1 MFTYESN
8 CDLQTIADRIASSK
22 RIVVTTHAKPDGD
35 AIGSV
40 LAFKRAL
47 EPKIQVDILL
57 MGPVTASMRAV
68 AGETSWINAEEQMP
82 ASGEDLVVMVDT
94 GAFSQVS
101 MIEHWLRDRHDHVV
115 VIDHHAS
122 GDDTGSLRYV
132 DAKAASA
139 TMLVL
144 EVLDAMNVP
153 IKGGRASVAEALFCG
168 LATDTGWFRHSNA
181 DARAFSVASRLLELD
196 IDRDGL
202 FRSIEETAKPSRI
215 ALQAIALSSLEYVL
229 EGRGSI
235 MQLGPDDFKQASA
248 NSGELAGTVN
258 IPMVMGQ
265 LEFSI
270 LLYSETGQETK
281 ASFRSKPPRR
291 KNGPFVNVSE
301 VAGQLGGGGHVH
313 ASGAR
318 IAGGI
323 EEARAKIQSVLDD
336 LEMGE

>member
-1 MFTYESN
+1 MFIYESN
-8 CDLQTIADRIASSK
+8 CDLQTIAQRISSSK

-35 AIGSV
+35 AMGSV

-47 EPKIQVDILL
+47 EPAIQVDILL

-68 AGETSWINAEEQMP
+68 AGETPWFNAEEQMP
-82 ASGEDLVVMVDT
+82 PANEDLVIVVDT

-101 MIEHWLRDRHDHVV
+101 MIEQWLRDRHDHVIV
-115 VIDHHAS
+115 LDHHAS
-122 GDDTGSLRYV
+122 GDDTGSLRYI
-132 DAKAASA
+132 DSKAASA

-144 EVLDAMNVP
+144 EVLDAMGVRVQ
-153 IKGGRASVAEALFCG
+153 GGRASAAEALFCG

-202 FRSIEETAKPSRI
+202 FRSIEETARPSRI
-215 ALQAIALSSLEYVL
+215 ALQAIALNSLEYVL
-229 EGRGSI
+229 DGRGSI
-235 MQLGPDDFKQASA
+235 MRLGPDDFKTASA
-248 NSGELAGTVN
+248 SSGELAGTVN
-258 IPMVMGQ
+258 IPMVIGD

-270 LLYSETGQETK
+270 LLYSETGLETK
-281 ASFRSKPPRR
+281 ASFRSKPPKRR
-291 KNGPFVNVSE
+291 NGPFVNVSE
-301 VAGQLGGGGHVH
+301 LAGRLGGGGHVH

-318 IAGGI
+318 IACGLD
-323 EEARAKIQSVLDD
+323 EARAKIQSALDE

>member
-8 CDLQTIADRIASSK
+8 CDLKTIAQRISESK

-35 AIGSV
+35 AMGSV

-47 EPKIQVDILL
+47 EPRIEVDILL

-68 AGETSWINAEEQMP
+68 AGETPWLNAEQQMP
-82 ASGEDLVVMVDT
+82 PSGEDLVLMVDT

-101 MIEHWLRDRHDHVV
+101 LIDEWLRERHDHVI

-122 GDDTGSLRYV
+122 GDDTGAFRYV
-132 DAKAASA
+132 DPTAASA

-144 EVLDAMNVP
+144 QVLDAMD
-153 IKGGRASVAEALFCG
+153 IEIQGGQASVAEALFCG

-202 FRSIEETAKPSRI
+202 FRSIEETARPSRI
-215 ALQAIALSSLEYVL
+215 ALQAIAMNSLEYVL
-229 EGRGSI
+229 GGRGSI
-235 MQLGPDDFKQASA
+235 MQLGPEDFQRTSA

-258 IPMVMGQ
+258 IPMVIMEV
-265 LEFSI
+265 EFSI
-270 LLYSETGQETK
+270 LLYSETGLETK
-281 ASFRSKPPRR
+281 ASFRSKPPRHQG
-291 KNGPFVNVSE
+291 GPFVNVSE
-301 VAGQLGGGGHVH
+301 LAGRLGGGGHVH

-318 IAGGI
+318 IAGGL
-323 EEARAKIQSVLDD
+323 EEARQKIQAVIDE
-336 LEMGE
+336 LEIGE

>member
-8 CDLQTIADRIASSK
+8 CDLKTIAQRIASSK

-35 AIGSV
+35 AMGSV

-47 EPKIQVDILL
+47 EPMMQVDILL

-68 AGETSWINAEEQMP
+68 AGETPWLNAEQQMP
-82 ASGEDLVVMVDT
+82 PSDEDLVILVDT

-101 MIEHWLRDRHDHVV
+101 MIEEWLRERHDHAI

-122 GDDTGSLRYV
+122 GDDTGALRYI

-144 EVLDAMNVP
+144 QVLDAMDIP
-153 IKGGRASVAEALFCG
+153 IKGGSASVAEALFCG

-181 DARAFSVASRLLELD
+181 DSRAFSVASRLLELD

-202 FRSIEETAKPSRI
+202 FRSIEETALPSRI
-215 ALQAIALSSLEYVL
+215 ALQAIAMDSLEYVL
-229 EGRGSI
+229 DGRGAI
-235 MQLGPDDFKQASA
+235 MQLGPEHFKAASA

-258 IPMVMGQ
+258 IPMVIGQ
-265 LEFSI
+265 LEFCI

-281 ASFRSKPPRR
+281 ASFRSKPPRQP
-291 KNGPFVNVSE
+291 GGSFVNVSE
-301 VAGQLGGGGHVH
+301 LAGRLGGGGHVH

-318 IAGGI
+318 VAGSL
-323 EEARAKIQSVLDD
+323 EEAREKIQSILDE
-336 LEMGE
+336 LEIDG

>member
-1 MFTYESN
+1 MFTYQSN
-8 CDLQTIADRIASSK
+8 CDLKTIAQQINSSK

-35 AIGSV
+35 AMGSV

-47 EPKIQVDILL
+47 EPRIQVDILL

-68 AGETSWINAEEQMP
+68 AGDTPWMNAEQQMP
-82 ASGEDLVVMVDT
+82 PSGEDLVLLVDT

-101 MIEHWLRDRHDHVV
+101 MIDEWLRERHEHVI

-122 GDDTGSLRYV
+122 GDDTGALRYV
-132 DAKAASA
+132 DSTAASA

-144 EVLDAMNVP
+144 QVLDAMDHE
-153 IKGGRASVAEALFCG
+153 IQGGPASVAEALFCG

-202 FRSIEETAKPSRI
+202 FRSIEETARPSRI
-215 ALQAIALSSLEYVL
+215 ALQAIAMHSLEYVL
-229 EGRGSI
+229 DGRGSI
-235 MQLGPDDFKQASA
+235 MQLGPEDFKAASA

-258 IPMVMGQ
+258 IPMVIKEV
-265 LEFSI
+265 EFSI
-270 LLYSETGQETK
+270 LLYSETGTETK
-281 ASFRSKPPRR
+281 ASFRSKPPNR
-291 KNGPFVNVSE
+291 KGGPFVNVSE
-301 VAGQLGGGGHVH
+301 LAGRLGGGGHVH

-318 IAGGI
+318 IAGSL
-323 EEARAKIQSVLDD
+323 EEARQKIQAVVDD
-336 LEMGE
+336 LEIGE